1 MRSLSEWLFFM
12 FHQEELKELQNY
24 ARQQYDSV
32 ELISDTQERGARAD
46 KFIGIAH
53 VARLLRVP
61 KWVLN
66 FK

>member
-12 FHQEELKELQNY
+12 FHEEELKELQRY
-24 ARQQYDSV
+24 AKQQYEAV
-32 ELISDTQERGARAD
+32 ELTSDTQERGKRAD

-53 VARLLRVP
+53 VARLLKVP
-61 KWVLN
+61 RWVLN